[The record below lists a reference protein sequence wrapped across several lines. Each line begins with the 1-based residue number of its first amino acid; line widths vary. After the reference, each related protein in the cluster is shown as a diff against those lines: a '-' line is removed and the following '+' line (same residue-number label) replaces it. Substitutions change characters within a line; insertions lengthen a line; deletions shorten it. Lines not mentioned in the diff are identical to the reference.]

1 MLKLHQLHALRKY
14 HRQLGLVFC
23 LPLFV
28 TALTGTLANLV
39 DVWGL
44 DFVSR
49 STLLHLHTG
58 EWLEIG
64 KFRLVKFYPILN
76 GLGLVAILVTGISM
90 LRGAKRPRK
99 QADS

>member
-1 MLKLHQLHALRKY
+1 MLKSLRKY

-39 DVWGL
+39 DAWGL
-44 DFVSR
+44 DIVSR
-49 STLLHLHTG
+49 SDLLHLHTG

-76 GLGLVAILVTGISM
+76 GLGLVAIIATGISM

-99 QADS
+99 QADT

>member
-76 GLGLVAILVTGISM
+76 GLGLVAILGTGISM

-99 QADS
+99 PADS